1 MHELYQQIL
10 QALQMEDKEQAVKL
24 SMDALENKHVTV
36 MELYESILSPALAS
50 IINEYEDEGDLI
62 WKEHVRSAIIRTII
76 ESAYPYILKEQ
87 APVMGEREN
96 VIVMCPELEDHELGA
111 KMVSD
116 FFQIAGFNSYF
127 IGARTPL
134 KTIVN
139 AIKDVKPK
147 YLVISVTN
155 FYHIL
160 SVKRLIE
167 NIKDVTNSD
176 LTFILGGRAIDANPD
191 SVKNTGADIH
201 LRNFEDIK
209 QLIEVEK

>member
-1 MHELYQQIL
+1 MHELYKQVL

-24 SMDALENKHVTV
+24 SLDALENQQVTV
-36 MELYESILSPALAS
+36 KELYETILGPALAN
-50 IINEYEDEGDLI
+50 IIHEYEDEGDLI
-62 WKEHVRSAIIRTII
+62 WKEHIRSATIRTII
-76 ESAYPYILKEQ
+76 EAAYPYVLKEQ
-87 APVMGEREN
+87 ADVLGEREK

-160 SVKRLIE
+160 SVKRMIDHLRALT
-167 NIKDVTNSD
+167 DSD
-176 LTFILGGRAIDANPD
+176 LTYVVGGRAIDANPD
-191 SVKNTGADIH
+191 SFVALGADIH

>member
-1 MHELYQQIL
+1 
-10 QALQMEDKEQAVKL
+10 
-24 SMDALENKHVTV
+24 
-36 MELYESILSPALAS
+36 
-50 IINEYEDEGDLI
+50 
-62 WKEHVRSAIIRTII
+62 
-76 ESAYPYILKEQ
+76 
-87 APVMGEREN
+87 
-96 VIVMCPELEDHELGA
+96 
-111 KMVSD
+111 MVSD

-160 SVKRLIE
+160 SVKRMIDHLRALT
-167 NIKDVTNSD
+167 DSD
-176 LTFILGGRAIDANPD
+176 LTYVVGGRAIDANPD
-191 SVKNTGADIH
+191 SFVTLGADIH

>member
-1 MHELYQQIL
+1 MHELYPKL
-10 QALQMEDKEQAVKL
+10 LHALQMEDKEQAVKL
-24 SMDALENKHVTV
+24 SVDALENRQVTV
-36 MELYESILSPALAS
+36 MELYEKILSPAMAS
-50 IINEYEDEGDLI
+50 IIDEYEDEGDLI

-76 ESAYPYILKEQ
+76 ECAYPYVLKEQ
-87 APVMGEREN
+87 AVLAGEPVT

-116 FFQIAGFNSYF
+116 FFQIAGFKSYF
-127 IGARTPL
+127 IGARTPF
-134 KTIVN
+134 KTIIN
-139 AIKDVKPK
+139 AIKDVEPK

-167 NIKDVTNSD
+167 NLKEVTDSN
-176 LTFILGGRAIDANPD
+176 LTFVLGGRAIDANPD
-191 SVKNTGADIH
+191 SVSNTGAHIH
-201 LRNFEDIK
+201 LRNFEDIQ

>member
-1 MHELYQQIL
+1 MHELYQKVL

-24 SMDALENKHVTV
+24 SLEALENQQVTV
-36 MELYESILSPALAS
+36 MELYEQILGPALAN
-50 IINEYEDEGDLI
+50 IINEYEDDGDLI
-62 WKEHVRSAIIRTII
+62 WKEHVRSATIRTII
-76 ESAYPYILKEQ
+76 EAAYPYVIKEQ
-87 APVMGEREN
+87 ADVAGERDK

-134 KTIVN
+134 KTLVN
-139 AIKDVKPK
+139 AIKDVQPR

-160 SVKRLIE
+160 SVKRLIDDL
-167 NIKDVTNSD
+167 KALTDSD
-176 LTFILGGRAIDANPD
+176 LTFVVGGRAIDANPD
-191 SVKNTGADIH
+191 SFVTLGADIH

>member
-139 AIKDVKPK
+139 AIKDV
-147 YLVISVTN
+147 
-155 FYHIL
+155 
-160 SVKRLIE
+160 
-167 NIKDVTNSD
+167 TNSD

-191 SVKNTGADIH
+191 SVKNTGAHIH
-201 LRNFEDIK
+201 LRNFEDIQ

>member
-1 MHELYQQIL
+1 MHELYQKVL

-24 SMDALENKHVTV
+24 SLDALEHQQVTV
-36 MELYESILSPALAS
+36 MALYENILGPALAN
-50 IINEYEDEGDLI
+50 IVNEYDDEGDLI
-62 WKEHVRSAIIRTII
+62 WKEHVRSATIRTII
-76 ESAYPYILKEQ
+76 EAAYPYVLKEQ
-87 APVMGEREN
+87 ADVTGEREK

-160 SVKRLIE
+160 SVKRLIDHLKE
-167 NIKDVTNSD
+167 FTDSD
-176 LTFILGGRAIDANPD
+176 LTFVVGGRAIDANPD
-191 SVKNTGADIH
+191 SVVTLGADSH

-209 QLIEVEK
+209 QLIKVEK

>member
-147 YLVISVTN
+147 CLVISVTN

-191 SVKNTGADIH
+191 SVKNTGAHIH
-201 LRNFEDIK
+201 LRNFEDIQ